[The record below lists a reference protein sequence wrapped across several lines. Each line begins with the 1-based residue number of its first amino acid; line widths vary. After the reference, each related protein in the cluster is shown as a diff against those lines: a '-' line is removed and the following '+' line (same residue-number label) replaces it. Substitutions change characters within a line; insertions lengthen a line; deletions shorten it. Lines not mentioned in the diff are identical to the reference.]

1 MWGQTSLTDCVFDE
15 RSDGALA
22 IAAEADDACELDLAP
37 PVSLEDSSL
46 TVHFRQL
53 PEDPS
58 AITSLALF
66 RGESKLTMTL
76 QGGSLES
83 SIEVE
88 GGEPIEADAALS
100 SPDQALLWRV
110 SATSGGAGLSL
121 VRFEYSADG
130 ELWSQL
136 DESVLPFSA
145 AELDARVGVEAGTL
159 EIEAL
164 NPPTAASERGSAVAE
179 RPR

>member
-1 MWGQTSLTDCVFDE
+1 
-15 RSDGALA
+15 
-22 IAAEADDACELDLAP
+22 
-37 PVSLEDSSL
+37 
-46 TVHFRQL
+46 
-53 PEDPS
+53 
-58 AITSLALF
+58 
-66 RGESKLTMTL
+66 MTL